1 MAMTQPPAKDRYAK
15 VADLY
20 KRALAEADKAENPD
34 EYRARAQAAYD
45 KKIRQIAEEES
56 APRQPAPA
64 DQGIEPVR
72 EPMGPAKA
80 IGTAMASGLPL
91 VPSLAGAAGAALRR
105 KPNESFGQ
113 AYSREMAGLGEMER
127 QAKEELAPGMG
138 TALQMATGLATFPL
152 ISKIPGVQ
160 QTIGARV
167 APDAARL
174 AKSLAAGKRV
184 AGGAAL
190 AGAESASRQGMEEG
204 QLSPGEA
211 AGIAA
216 GLGVVGESIVPGA
229 KMLGQVVSNLPIGI
243 GPFLVSAAKGAVKP
257 AQELTTQ
264 ARRSIADYLAP
275 QGGLASRAAAA
286 IEPTDVTRI
295 QRTVQSTLPAR
306 GETVEQITRQAAL
319 AEDRRKALG
328 EAVGEAE
335 SAIAKFGEKGERAAT
350 RAVEQAGAR
359 AKQTAEAT
367 VAEIERQAQQQ
378 FGSLTNPAQSG
389 AALRKV
395 VVERMDR
402 LGKQVYP
409 AVQAVKPLAEPPRRI
424 YQQIDKSSDLSSAF
438 QFAEATKRARL
449 FGENVGGAIAEGADI
464 TKTVKPERL
473 EKYVLGQARNPATGE
488 MVDVKRTKVDLEMF
502 DYMRRW
508 VSDKVE
514 AGLTGNAEG
523 ITRSK
528 AAALNKQINAMERDF
543 LGAYSGAER
552 KALETARNTMRDQF
566 ENLELI
572 SNGFNLGRFS
582 LNAPPEMREAG
593 AKDLAELVKEV
604 AALPKAKRKYFEIP
618 ARQSIANLI
627 QQSDRS
633 IESIAGAL
641 VGTTEARKRTAL
653 ALGPEL
659 TATLERYLPS
669 RITAAGEAAAAP
681 VAARGVARAKRVEQI
696 TEKGLLKRRQEAEQL
711 AAQLAAQKNR
721 AEQLGVLAETAQS
734 GVAALGDFTAGRGF
748 AATLPQSL
756 GGAGRQTVAGTMAG
770 VLQDQLRD
778 LSPQDAI
785 AKLMEYQKNPAARAM
800 FGPELDRA
808 IAQLRPRASV
818 IPSLRTYLTG
828 QAVGRQ

>member
-1 MAMTQPPAKDRYAK
+1 MRQPPKKKSLEEIFGQEPAQP
-15 VADLY
+15 
-20 KRALAEADKAENPD
+20 KRQSLDSIFAAPPSAPPSIEEPVKPRMSAIEAAGIALA
-34 EYRARAQAAYD
+34 
-45 KKIRQIAEEES
+45 
-56 APRQPAPA
+56 
-64 DQGIEPVR
+64 
-72 EPMGPAKA
+72 
-80 IGTAMASGLPL
+80 TGLLPE
-91 VPSLAGAAGAALRR
+91 SLAGIGEQFRAITEGRRESPEDSYKRGMQRLGERESQAQEAL
-105 KPNESFGQ
+105 G
-113 AYSREMAGLGEMER
+113 GLGYG
-127 QAKEELAPGMG
+127 ALNLAGG
-138 TALQMATGLATFPL
+138 LKTALNFPG
-152 ISKIPGVQ
+152 IS
-160 QTIGARV
+160 ARV
-167 APDAARL
+167 AKDAPAL
-174 AKSLAAGKRV
+174 SKALAAGKRV
-184 AGGAAL
+184 VGGAGVAAMESKAREGISDKELSPVQSAAL
-190 AGAESASRQGMEEG
+190 A
-204 QLSPGEA
+204 
-211 AGIAA
+211 A
-216 GLGVVGESIVPGA
+216 GLTGA
-229 KMLGQVVSNLPIGI
+229 LEAGFPIAGSLVRGLARTPIIGQGLTSMARAV
-243 GPFLVSAAKGAVKP
+243 AAP
-257 AQELTTQ
+257 ATEAITQ

-275 QGGLASRAAAA
+275 QGGLASRAAAV

-306 GETVEQITRQAAL
+306 GQTVEQITRQAAL

-378 FGSLTNPAQSG
+378 FGALTNPAQSG

-424 YQQIDKSSDLSSAF
+424 YQQIDKSSELSSAF
-438 QFAEATKRARL
+438 QFAENTKRARL

-464 TKTVKPERL
+464 TKAVKPERL

-552 KALETARNTMRDQF
+552 KVLETARNTMRDQF

-572 SNGFNLGRFS
+572 SNGFNLWRFS

-734 GVAALGDFTAGRGF
+734 GVAALGDFTKGRGF

-756 GGAGRQTVAGTMAG
+756 GGAGRREVAGTMAG

-785 AKLMEYQKNPAARAM
+785 AKLMEYQKNPAAREM
-800 FGPELDRA
+800 FGSELDRA
-808 IAQLRPRASV
+808 IEQLRPRASV
-818 IPSLRTYLTG
+818 IPSLRAYLIG
-828 QAVGRQ
+828 QAAGRP